1 MITTTDFYI
10 VVGLGKSGMS
20 LVRYLAS
27 QRASFAVVDTRSSPP
42 ELTTL
47 KIEYPQVE
55 VQCGELNVEFLCKA
69 KTLFVSPGL
78 DLKTPALQTAAK
90 RGVRLS
96 GDVDLFSQLAKAP
109 IVAIT
114 GSNGKS
120 TVTTL
125 VGEMA
130 KAAGRKVAVGG
141 NLGEPAL
148 NLLADDID
156 LYVLE
161 LSSFQLESCQQ
172 LNAEVA
178 TLLNVSEDHMDR
190 YSDLAAYSDAK
201 QRIFLGA
208 KQVVVNLDDLLSI
221 PKKALTTAVR
231 WEFTTKLAK
240 SDFTGF
246 KLDSLQ
252 GDGWIIFNN
261 EPLLPLDRLKIR
273 GSHNWSNVMAALA
286 LGHAVGLSFE
296 AMIEALVNFKGLP
309 HRCEWV
315 AEKAGVV
322 YYNDSKATNVGAALA
337 AIDGLGRDITGKLV
351 LVAGGD
357 GKGADFNSL
366 KEPIENYC
374 RAVILLG
381 KDAPLI
387 EKILDTA
394 IPRIYVSSIEQ
405 AVAEASKLAQK
416 NDAVLLAPACA
427 SWDMF
432 KNFEERGQLFA
443 EAVKG
448 LSE

>member
-27 QRASFAVVDTRSSPP
+27 QGASFAVTDTRSNPP

-47 KIEYPQVE
+47 KTEYPHVE

-78 DLKTPALQTAAK
+78 DLKTPALQEAAK
-90 RGVRLS
+90 RGVKLS

-130 KAAGRKVAVGG
+130 KVAGRKVAVGG

-148 NLLADDID
+148 NLLADDVD

-178 TLLNVSEDHMDR
+178 TLLNVTEDHMDR
-190 YSDLAAYSDAK
+190 YADLAAYIDAK
-201 QRIFLGA
+201 QRIFLDA
-208 KQVVVNLDDLLSI
+208 KQVVVNLDDPQST
-221 PKKALTTAVR
+221 PKVAPTTAIC
-231 WEFTTKLAK
+231 WEFTTKLK
-240 SDFTGF
+240 SGFTGF

-252 GDGWIIFNN
+252 GDGWIVFNN
-261 EPLLPLDRLKIR
+261 DPLLPLDKLKIR
-273 GSHNWSNVMAALA
+273 GSHNWSNAMAALA
-286 LGHAVGLSFE
+286 LGHAVGLPFE
-296 AMIEALVNFKGLP
+296 AMIETLVNFKGLP

-315 AEKAGVV
+315 ADKAGVI

-337 AIDGLGRDITGKLV
+337 AIDGLGRDVTGKLV
-351 LVAGGD
+351 LIAGGD
-357 GKGADFNSL
+357 GKGADFDSL
-366 KEPIENYC
+366 KEPIKNYC

-405 AVAEASKLAQK
+405 AVAEASKLAEK

-432 KNFEERGQLFA
+432 KNFEERGHLFA